1 MDLPT
6 LWYLTIGTLLIGA
19 AMTLWERQAH
29 GHRSRQ
35 LGIWAA
41 SYLVFAIGCVLAMN
55 RREFPGPAGWAL
67 TNLVMVVG
75 YTMVWHGAAR
85 LDGPV
90 RALRYRYALI
100 VALVVLGWAIAG
112 AAYTD
117 ILWNHVSAFP
127 IALISGLTAWTLW
140 HSGTVRHLRS
150 RPVAV
155 AVFACHSL
163 FYVLRIVVSPILVAA
178 YGERLLPIF
187 AKATMYEAVLYSM
200 AMPMAFLALIREE
213 YQAQLLTASRTDFL
227 TGLGNRQ
234 GFFEQGTKILLRRGA
249 DRPVSLLAIDL
260 DHFKAINDRYGHG
273 VGDEVLKLFAG
284 VARDMAGPDGIVARL
299 GGEEFVILLPG
310 LGCKAA
316 RQLGEAVSARFTAE
330 AARQDGPGIE
340 VTLSVG
346 VAETKPDRNDLPA
359 LLSAADRALYQAKA
373 LGRNR
378 VEIAGSA
385 GVVAAA

>member
-6 LWYLTIGTLLIGA
+6 LWYLTIGTLLVGA
-19 AMTLWERQAH
+19 AMTLWERHAH

-41 SYLVFAIGCVLAMN
+41 SYVVFAVGCLIAMN
-55 RREFPGPAGWAL
+55 RGMFPGAAGSAL
-67 TNLVMVVG
+67 TNLVMVSG
-75 YTMVWHGAAR
+75 YLMVWHGAAR

-90 RALRYRYALI
+90 RATRYVVILALL
-100 VALVVLGWAIAG
+100 ALVWTIAG
-112 AAYTD
+112 ARYTAA
-117 ILWNHVSAFP
+117 LWNHASSFP
-127 IALISGLTAWTLW
+127 IALISGFTAWTLW
-140 HSGTVRHLRS
+140 RSDTAKNLRS

-155 AVFACHSL
+155 TVFACHGL
-163 FYVLRIVVSPILVAA
+163 FYLFRALVSPFLGAA
-178 YGERLLPIF
+178 YGDAWLPAF
-187 AKATMYEAVLYSM
+187 AKATMYEAVLYSV

-234 GFFEQGTKILLRRGA
+234 GFFEQGETVVRESDS

-273 VGDEVLKLFAG
+273 VGDEVLKLFAD
-284 VARDMAGPDGIVARL
+284 VARAVAGASSIIARL

-310 LGCKAA
+310 QGSKTA
-316 RQLGEAVSARFTAE
+316 RSVGEAVSRRFSEE
-330 AARQDGPGIE
+330 AARSDGLGVR
-340 VTLSVG
+340 VTISIG
-346 VAETKPDRNDLPA
+346 VAEARPGRSDLSA
-359 LLSAADRALYQAKA
+359 LLSAADRALYQAKE

-378 VEIAGSA
+378 VEIAGPA
-385 GVVAAA
+385 GVAAAA